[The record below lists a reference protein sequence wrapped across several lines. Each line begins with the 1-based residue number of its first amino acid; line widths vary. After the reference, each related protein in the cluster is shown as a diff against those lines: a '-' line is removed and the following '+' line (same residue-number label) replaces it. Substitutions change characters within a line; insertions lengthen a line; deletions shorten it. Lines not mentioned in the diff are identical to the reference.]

1 MKIYVIALIT
11 LFLAKGIYAQ
21 NILVENFDSDQ
32 IPQSWTIN
40 QYTENWEVKPSIRA
54 GGNPNELRLSS
65 EPYFDDTARIISPA
79 FDLSAYPN
87 VYLKF
92 RYLLDQNDT
101 AVCSFGVATRINFG
115 AWETIWQASN
125 PIGPVGPSEEYVYI
139 DSGSGSPT
147 DFQFCFYYIGEST
160 EINNWFIDNVVLFNQ
175 YEDDLELAS
184 INMPGYGIEKEY
196 SVYGRITN
204 VGYNQITSAGLNY
217 AIDDGIIISKTLNN
231 LDLEFSESFN
241 FSFDDQVFLGS
252 GEHFLKMWISDVNY
266 LNNDDNQNNDSL
278 DKTINIAGASVQRLM
293 LFEEFASS
301 TCISC
306 ANFNNNLLHPLLQA
320 NSSKYALIKYPMNFP
335 LPGDPYYFQDIEV
348 RKDSYG
354 RATIPY
360 LTTDGGMG
368 VMSQNQF
375 DIRYNKPALVDIES
389 VAHISGNQIAVTA
402 EIEPFINIQDAVVY
416 IAVTEKTTYG
426 NVQNNGETEF
436 YNILM
441 AMLPSMDGIS
451 ITANAGEII
460 QISETK
466 DLSGTH
472 IEEIDDL
479 EVVVYL
485 QDNITKE
492 VFQSSISD
500 ITVSTEEMNSLSE
513 NIRIYPNPFYN
524 FLNIEIDVEK
534 EEDYSIII
542 RDINGQVLKQI
553 NKHFTQGFNPL
564 RWNANDLNNMKVGP
578 GIYIIE
584 FISKQSRI
592 CRKVV
597 KSN

>member
-1 MKIYVIALIT
+1 MKIYVFALIT

-32 IPQSWTIN
+32 IPQNWTIN
-40 QYTENWEVKPSIRA
+40 QYAENWEVMPSMRA
-54 GGNPNELRLSS
+54 GGNPNELRLSP
-65 EPYFDDTARIISPA
+65 EPYFNDTARIISPA
-79 FDLSAYPN
+79 CDLGAYPSL
-87 VYLKF
+87 YLKF
-92 RYLLDQNDT
+92 RYLLDQSDT

-125 PIGPVGPSEEYVYI
+125 PIGPVGPSEEYIYI
-139 DSGSGSPT
+139 DNSSGSSS

-160 EINNWFIDNVVLFNQ
+160 EINNWFIDNVVLFSQ
-175 YEDDLELAS
+175 YEDDLELTS
-184 INMPGYGIEKEY
+184 INMPGFGIEDQY

-204 VGYNQITSAGLNY
+204 MGYNTIVSADLNY
-217 AIDDGIIISKTLNN
+217 KLDGGITINKTLIN
-231 LDLEFSESFN
+231 LDLDFTESFN

-252 GEHFLKMWISDVNY
+252 GEHSLKIWISDVNY
-266 LNNDDNQNNDSL
+266 LGNDDNQNNDSL
-278 DKTINIAGASVQRLM
+278 DKTINIAGASIQRLM

-301 TCISC
+301 TCLPC

-320 NSSKYALIKYPMNFP
+320 NTGKYALIKYPMNFP
-335 LPGDPYYFQDIEV
+335 APGDPYYFQEVEV
-348 RKDSYG
+348 RKDYYG
-354 RATIPY
+354 RASIPY
-360 LTTDGGMG
+360 LTTDGGLG

-375 DIRYNKPALVDIES
+375 DIRYSRPALVDIAS
-389 VAHISGNQIAVTA
+389 VAHISGNQITVTA
-402 EIEPFINIQDAVVY
+402 EIIPFINIQDAVVY

-426 NVQNNGETEF
+426 NIQNNGETEF

-451 ITANAGEII
+451 FTASAGEII

-500 ITVSTEEMNSLSE
+500 VTVGTAENNSISDY
-513 NIRIYPNPFYN
+513 IRIYPNPFKTI
-524 FLNIEIDVEK
+524 FNIDLEVEK
-534 EEDYSIII
+534 EAEFNIIL
-542 RDINGQVLKQI
+542 RDINGRVIKQVNQRLAQGI
-553 NKHFTQGFNPL
+553 NQL
-564 RWNANDLNNMKVGP
+564 RWDTNDHSNIVGGP
-578 GIYIIE
+578 GVYFIE
-584 FISKQSRI
+584 IVSQHTRI
-592 CRKVV
+592 CRKLV
-597 KSN
+597 KIK